1 MFYSGRPIASVWVI
15 RGVGVSEN
23 ICDNTM
29 KQQNKFF
36 HNECIQERLA
46 YLHTAHSAAF
56 TVCCQVP
63 RRCIFLLRE
72 RRWAISGCFLCSNR
86 KCPRKTN
93 QTDEK
98 YSSTATSRMNG
109 EIHYYC
115 SVKLLSGWCKTPVIS
130 VLEPFTG
137 TEGCPE
143 HSGGERLILCAVAF
157 RILPL
162 VYLK

>member
-1 MFYSGRPIASVWVI
+1 MYSRKACVLTHSTLRCVHSVLPD
-15 RGVGVSEN
+15 S
-23 ICDNTM
+23 M
-29 KQQNKFF
+29 
-36 HNECIQERLA
+36 
-46 YLHTAHSAAF
+46 
-56 TVCCQVP
+56 QVY
-63 RRCIFLLRE
+63 FLLRE
-72 RRWAISGCFLCSNR
+72 RRWAISGYFLCSNR

-98 YSSTATSRMNG
+98 YSSTARSRMNG

-115 SVKLLSGWCKTPVIS
+115 SVKLLSEWCKTPVIS
-130 VLEPFTG
+130 VLEPLTG